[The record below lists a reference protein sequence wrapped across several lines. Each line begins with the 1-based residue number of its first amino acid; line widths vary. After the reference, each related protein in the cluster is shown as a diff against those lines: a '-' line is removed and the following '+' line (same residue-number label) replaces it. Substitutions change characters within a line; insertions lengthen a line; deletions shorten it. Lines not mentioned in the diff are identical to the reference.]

1 MTDYRTETRNKQ
13 NEFAVFCSARKHRTA
28 HPFPYPPPPH
38 THNNRGMSKRH
49 RSQVEELPMV
59 ENLSNKI
66 SKVVLNY
73 NPKYKTVMSPIDANK

>member
-1 MTDYRTETRNKQ
+1 MSLQYFALPESKELLIHSPTR
-13 NEFAVFCSARKHRTA
+13 H
-28 HPFPYPPPPH
+28 PH

-49 RSQVEELPMV
+49 KSQVKELPMV